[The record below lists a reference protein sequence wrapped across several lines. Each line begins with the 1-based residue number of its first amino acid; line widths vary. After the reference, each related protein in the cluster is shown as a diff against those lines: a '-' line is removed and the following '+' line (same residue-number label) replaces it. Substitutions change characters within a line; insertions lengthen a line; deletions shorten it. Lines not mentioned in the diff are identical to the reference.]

1 MICEETSSHTKC
13 TSCIYKEGLIPIKN
27 GVLRRGGSKI
37 FFRRGC
43 TCLFLHFN
51 TNKPYSFFFF
61 SQNTSCIGKPQ
72 VISGRWGHT
81 PCTLS
86 LDPPLLHKILTWATV
101 LYIHGQVSVEMH
113 KIPVKKIVNYLT
125 STWLT
130 LSLVGCVLWVFY
142 LMVPH
147 YDGSRTLKYFLY

>member
-1 MICEETSSHTKC
+1 MKKLLPIQNALLAFTKKVWSLSKMWCCAGADPRFFLGGGALVSFSTST
-13 TSCIYKEGLIPIKN
+13 LINHI
-27 GVLRRGGSKI
+27 VF
-37 FFRRGC
+37 FFRRIPVVLENRRSSRG
-43 TCLFLHFN
+43 
-51 TNKPYSFFFF
+51 
-61 SQNTSCIGKPQ
+61 G
-72 VISGRWGHT
+72 GGHT

-113 KIPVKKIVNYLT
+113 KIRVKKIVNYLT

-130 LSLVGCVLWVFY
+130 LSLVGCFLWVFY

-147 YDGSRTLKYFLY
+147 YDGSTLKYFVY

>member
-1 MICEETSSHTKC
+1 MICEETSSYTKC

-27 GVLRRGGSKI
+27 VVLRRGGSKI

-43 TCLFLHFN
+43 TRLFLHFN
-51 TNKPYSFFFF
+51 TNKPHSFFFRRIPVVLENRR
-61 SQNTSCIGKPQ
+61 SSRG
-72 VISGRWGHT
+72 GGGHT

-113 KIPVKKIVNYLT
+113 KIRVKKIVNYLT

-130 LSLVGCVLWVFY
+130 LSLVGCFLWVFY

-147 YDGSRTLKYFLY
+147 YDGSTLKYFVY

>member
-1 MICEETSSHTKC
+1 MICEETSSYTKY
-13 TSCIYKEGLIPIKN
+13 TSCIYKGGLIPIKN
-27 GVLRRGGSKI
+27 VVLCRGGSKT

-43 TCLFLHFN
+43 TRLFLHFN
-51 TNKPYSFFFF
+51 TNKPHSFFFF
-61 SQNTSCIGKPQ
+61 FRRIPVVLENRRSSRG
-72 VISGRWGHT
+72 GGGHT

-147 YDGSRTLKYFLY
+147 YDGSTLKYFVY

>member
-1 MICEETSSHTKC
+1 MICEETSSYTKC

-27 GVLRRGGSKI
+27 VVLRRGGSKI

-43 TCLFLHFN
+43 TRLFLHFN
-51 TNKPYSFFFF
+51 TNKPHSFFFF
-61 SQNTSCIGKPQ
+61 RRIPVVLENRRSCRGGG
-72 VISGRWGHT
+72 GRT
-81 PCTLS
+81 PCTLP

-147 YDGSRTLKYFLY
+147 YDGSTLKYFVY

>member
-27 GVLRRGGSKI
+27 VVLRRGGSKI

-43 TCLFLHFN
+43 TRLFLHFN
-51 TNKPYSFFFF
+51 TNKPHSFFFF
-61 SQNTSCIGKPQ
+61 FAEYQLYWKTTGHLREG
-72 VISGRWGHT
+72 GRT
-81 PCTLS
+81 PCTLP
-86 LDPPLLHKILTWATV
+86 LDPPLLRKILTWATV

-113 KIPVKKIVNYLT
+113 KIPVKKIVSYLT

-147 YDGSRTLKYFLY
+147 YDGSTLKYFVY

>member
-1 MICEETSSHTKC
+1 MKKLLPIQNALLAFTKKVWSLSKMWCCAGADPRFFLGGGALVSFSTST
-13 TSCIYKEGLIPIKN
+13 LINHI
-27 GVLRRGGSKI
+27 V
-37 FFRRGC
+37 
-43 TCLFLHFN
+43 
-51 TNKPYSFFFF
+51 FFFF
-61 SQNTSCIGKPQ
+61 AEYQ
-72 VISGRWGHT
+72 VYWKTAGHVGEGGGRT
-81 PCTLS
+81 PCTLP

-147 YDGSRTLKYFLY
+147 YDGSTLKYFVY

>member
-1 MICEETSSHTKC
+1 MKKLLPIQNALLAFTKKVWSLSKMGCCAGADPRFFLGGGALVSFSTST
-13 TSCIYKEGLIPIKN
+13 LINHI
-27 GVLRRGGSKI
+27 V
-37 FFRRGC
+37 
-43 TCLFLHFN
+43 
-51 TNKPYSFFFF
+51 FFFF
-61 SQNTSCIGKPQ
+61 AEYQLYWKTAGHL
-72 VISGRWGHT
+72 GEGGHT

-147 YDGSRTLKYFLY
+147 YDGSTLKYFVY

>member
-1 MICEETSSHTKC
+1 MICEETSSYTKC

-27 GVLRRGGSKI
+27 VVLRRGGSKI

-51 TNKPYSFFFF
+51 TNKPHSFFFF
-61 SQNTSCIGKPQ
+61 RRIPGVLENRRSCRGGG
-72 VISGRWGHT
+72 GRP
-81 PCTLS
+81 PCTLP

-142 LMVPH
+142 LIVPH
-147 YDGSRTLKYFLY
+147 YDGSTLKYFVY

>member
-1 MICEETSSHTKC
+1 MISEETSSYTKC

-43 TCLFLHFN
+43 TRLFLHFN
-51 TNKPYSFFFF
+51 TNKPHSFFFF
-61 SQNTSCIGKPQ
+61 AECQLYWKTAGHLGEG
-72 VISGRWGHT
+72 GRT
-81 PCTLS
+81 PCTLP

-113 KIPVKKIVNYLT
+113 KIPVKKIVNYFT

-147 YDGSRTLKYFLY
+147 YDGSTLKYFVY

>member
-27 GVLRRGGSKI
+27 GVLCRGGSKI

-51 TNKPYSFFFF
+51 TNKPHSFFFF
-61 SQNTSCIGKPQ
+61 AEYQLYWKTAGHL
-72 VISGRWGHT
+72 GEGGHT
-81 PCTLS
+81 PCTLP
-86 LDPPLLHKILTWATV
+86 LDLPLLHKILTWAAV